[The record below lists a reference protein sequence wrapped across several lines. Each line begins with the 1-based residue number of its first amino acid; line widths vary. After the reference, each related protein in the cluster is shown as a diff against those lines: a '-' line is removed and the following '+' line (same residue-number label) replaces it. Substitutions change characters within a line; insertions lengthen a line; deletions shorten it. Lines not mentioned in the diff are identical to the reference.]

1 MRNWLIRGTVV
12 AVAAAV
18 LAGCGGKA
26 PKNKLGVPQ
35 WVLNPTVENGIA
47 ATDCV
52 GWTGNMSI
60 DRKQAIANARAAI
73 AQQIQVKV
81 QAMDK
86 TYQSKTTADGETT
99 TGSTFESVSKQI
111 TQQNLNGAMPRKVDL
126 VKIDGKKNLCAM
138 VAFSP
143 KATEELFKDIVEA
156 SGKNL
161 NPQSEKALYQEFKAH
176 KAQEE
181 MQKSLQE

>member
-1 MRNWLIRGTVV
+1 MRKWLIRGTML
-12 AVAAAV
+12 AAATA
-18 LAGCGGKA
+18 LMAGCGGKQG
-26 PKNKLGVPQ
+26 LDVPS

-86 TYQSKTTADGETT
+86 TYQRKTTADGETT

-111 TQQNLNGAMPRKVDL
+111 TEQKLNGAMPRQVDM
-126 VKIDGKKNLCAM
+126 VMIEGEKNLCAM
-138 VAFSP
+138 VAFDP
-143 KATEELFKDIVEA
+143 QATKELFNSIVEA
-156 SGKNL
+156 ADAKL
-161 NPQSEKALYQEFKAH
+161 DPQSERALYEEFKAE
-176 KAQEE
+176 KAQGE
-181 MQKSLQE
+181 MQKALQE